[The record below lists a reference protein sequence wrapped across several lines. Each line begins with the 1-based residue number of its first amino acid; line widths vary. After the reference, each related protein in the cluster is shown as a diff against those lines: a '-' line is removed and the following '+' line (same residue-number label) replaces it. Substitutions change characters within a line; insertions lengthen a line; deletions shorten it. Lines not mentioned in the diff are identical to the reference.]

1 MIDLLMVAFGGA
13 IGTLG
18 RRHVGAFVHVRAN
31 ERLGLVDEFPF
42 GTLAVNVAGSFVL
55 GVSAELALEGRIPAW
70 AAIGIGAGL
79 CGGLTTFSTV
89 AVDLARLWSR
99 RRFGRLALDL
109 LASTLLPIA
118 AAWTGR
124 LLAT

>member
-18 RRHVGAFVHVRAN
+18 RRHVGAFVHTRAN
-31 ERLGLVDEFPF
+31 KRLGLVDEFPF

-55 GVSAELALEGRIPAW
+55 GVSAELALEGRISAS

-99 RRFGRLALDL
+99 RRFGRFALDL

>member
-18 RRHVGAFVHVRAN
+18 RRHVGAFVHTRAN
-31 ERLGLVDEFPF
+31 ARLGLVDEFPF

-55 GVSAELALEGRIPAW
+55 GVSAELALEGRIPAS

-99 RRFGRLALDL
+99 RRFGRFALDL